1 MFNCDKLF
9 RRTKHCLNIDNT
21 MMQPERTY
29 WSLIVE
35 VLARYSEGLKKDEII
50 DKIGYCS
57 SQCEV
62 WQSLKHWGYIEKIPH
77 SWKMRVTPKGLN
89 HITKVFEENG
99 LTFNP
104 NGIAERVQLLKMA
117 EVQGRINTINKEF
130 KNA

>member
-9 RRTKHCLNIDNT
+9 RRTKCCLNIDNT

-35 VLARYSEGLKKDEII
+35 VLARYPEGLKKDEII
-50 DKIGYCS
+50 EKIGYCS
-57 SQCEV
+57 SQSEV

-77 SWKMRVTPKGLN
+77 SWKMRVTPKGFN

-104 NGIAERVQLLKMA
+104 NGVAERVQLMKMA
-117 EVQGRINTINKEF
+117 EVQGRINIINKEF